1 MDRIDGLRAFVAVVD
16 AGSFTRAGQRLGI
29 SNKLVS
35 KYVAALEGQQG
46 ITLLNRTTRALS
58 LTPAGERYL
67 AAARRVLFSIEEL
80 DAQAR
85 ADEGALTGRLRV
97 TAPVSFGEIFIAPL
111 TADFLSA
118 NSEIEID
125 LTLSD
130 RYVDLAG
137 EGFDL
142 ALRIGILGDS
152 SLIAR
157 RIGRTEAWAVAS
169 PDYLARRGH
178 PRHPDDLRDHDNIR
192 DSNAS
197 TPHRATFVIEGR
209 PIGVP
214 LPGRITVNNAQA
226 VRRLALAGQGI
237 GLIPCFI
244 IAQDV
249 AAGRLQRLL
258 PGFPGPQLDIQ
269 ALYLPQPFL
278 APRISAYLDHLR
290 RNLTPRLA
298 ASTDPGVDFSSVP
311 GSEPPPDS

>member
-16 AGSFTRAGQRLGI
+16 AGSFTRAGERLGI

-46 ITLLNRTTRALS
+46 ITRLNRTTRALS

-97 TAPVSFGEIFIAPL
+97 TASMSFGEIFAAPL
-111 TADFLSA
+111 TVDFLSA
-118 NSEIEID
+118 NPEIEID
-125 LTLSD
+125 LHLSD

-152 SLIAR
+152 SLIAS
-157 RIGRTEAWAVAS
+157 RIGRTETWAVAS
-169 PDYLARRGH
+169 RAYLDRRGR
-178 PRHPDDLRDHDNIR
+178 PLHPDDLRLHDNIR

-226 VRRLALAGQGI
+226 VRRLALAGEGI
-237 GLIPCFI
+237 GLIPRFT
-244 IAQDV
+244 IAEDV
-249 AAGRLQRLL
+249 AAGRLERLL

-269 ALYLPQPFL
+269 ALYLPQPFV
-278 APRISAYLDHLR
+278 APRVSAYLDHLR
-290 RNLTPRLA
+290 RNLTPRLDRSPA
-298 ASTDPGVDFSSVP
+298 LV
-311 GSEPPPDS
+311 SEPPPDS

>member
-16 AGSFTRAGQRLGI
+16 AGSFTRAGERLGI

-67 AAARRVLFSIEEL
+67 AAARRVLSSIEEL

-97 TAPVSFGEIFIAPL
+97 TAPVSFGEIFVAPL
-111 TADFLSA
+111 TVDFLAA
-118 NSEIEID
+118 NPGIEID
-125 LTLSD
+125 LNLSD

-142 ALRIGILGDS
+142 ALRIGILADS

-157 RIGRTEAWAVAS
+157 RIGRTETWAVAS

-178 PRHPDDLRDHDNIR
+178 PLHPDDLRAHDNIR

-197 TPHRATFVIEGR
+197 APHRATFVIEGK

-226 VRRLALAGQGI
+226 VRRLALAGEGI
-237 GLIPCFI
+237 GLIPRFT
-244 IAQDV
+244 IAEDV
-249 AAGRLQRLL
+249 AQGRLTRLL
-258 PGFPGPQLDIQ
+258 TGFPGPQLDIQ
-269 ALYLPQPFL
+269 ALYLPQPFV
-278 APRISAYLDHLR
+278 APRITAYLEHLR
-290 RNLTPRLA
+290 RNLGPRLETSPA
-298 ASTDPGVDFSSVP
+298 PAP
-311 GSEPPPDS
+311 EPPPGS

>member
-16 AGSFTRAGQRLGI
+16 AGSFTRAGERLGI

-67 AAARRVLFSIEEL
+67 AAARRVLFSIDEL

-97 TAPVSFGEIFIAPL
+97 TAPVSFGEIFAAALTVDFL
-111 TADFLSA
+111 TA
-118 NSEIEID
+118 NPGIEID
-125 LTLSD
+125 LNLSD

-157 RIGRTEAWAVAS
+157 RIGRTETWAVAS
-169 PDYLARRGH
+169 PDYLARRGR
-178 PRHPDDLRDHDNIR
+178 PLHPDDLRAHENIR

-197 TPHRATFVIEGR
+197 VPHRTSFVIEGKL
-209 PIGVP
+209 IGVP

-226 VRRLALAGQGI
+226 VRRLALAGEGI
-237 GLIPCFI
+237 GLIPRFTI
-244 IAQDV
+244 VEDV
-249 AAGRLQRLL
+249 AAGRLERLL
-258 PGFPGPQLDIQ
+258 TGFPGPQLDIQ
-269 ALYLPQPFL
+269 ALYLPQPFVP
-278 APRISAYLDHLR
+278 PRIGAYLDHLR
-290 RNLTPRLA
+290 RNLSPRLE
-298 ASTDPGVDFSSVP
+298 ASPAP
-311 GSEPPPDS
+311 APEPPPDS

>member
-16 AGSFTRAGQRLGI
+16 AGSFTRAGERLGI

-58 LTPAGERYL
+58 LTSAGERYL
-67 AAARRVLFSIEEL
+67 GAARRVLSSIEEL

-97 TAPVSFGEIFIAPL
+97 TAPVSFGEIFVRPL
-111 TADFLSA
+111 TVDFLAA
-118 NSEIEID
+118 NPGLEID
-125 LTLSD
+125 LNLSD

-157 RIGRTEAWAVAS
+157 RIGQTETWSVAS
-169 PDYLARRGH
+169 PAYLARRGH
-178 PRHPDDLRDHDNIR
+178 PRHPDDLRQHENIR
-192 DSNAS
+192 DSNAAA
-197 TPHRATFVIEGR
+197 PQRATFVIEGK
-209 PIGVP
+209 PVSTP

-226 VRRLALAGQGI
+226 VRRLALAGEGI
-237 GLIPCFI
+237 GLIPRFI
-244 IAQDV
+244 VARDV
-249 AAGRLQRLL
+249 AEGRLEQLL
-258 PGFPGPQLDIQ
+258 TGFPGPQLDIQ
-269 ALYLPQPFL
+269 ALYLPQPFV

-290 RNLTPRLA
+290 RNLGPVLDGRLSPA
-298 ASTDPGVDFSSVP
+298 PGQ
-311 GSEPPPDS
+311 EPPPDS